1 MPSRERMFASLAL
14 AVCWAALAVVFGAYA
29 MVRGSVG
36 ALALTLLL
44 IWLTHLAWA
53 DAWSP
58 QDDGDGPDGPD
69 APFRF

>member
-1 MPSRERMFASLAL
+1 MFASIAL

-36 ALALTLLL
+36 AFVLTLLL

-58 QDDGDGPDGPD
+58 RDDDDHPDRPD
-69 APFRF
+69 VPFRF